1 MEERITG
8 ELKEYTD
15 EHRNEDIFIKVK
27 NIMVRFKENT
37 VLDDISYDFLKGRTY
52 GITGNNGS
60 GKTVLMKVI
69 CGFIIPDKGYVV
81 VNNKVIGQDI
91 DFPEDTGIIIETPGF
106 LPYMSG
112 FMNLYTLASIRGKIG
127 KQEIYEAMRM
137 VDLDPMSRKKVINY
151 SLGMRQR
158 LGMAQALMEDPKLLV
173 LDEPLNGFDKS
184 GRLMM
189 LEILKGLKKQGNTI
203 LISSLNP
210 KDIEAL
216 CDEVCEIEGGKI
228 Q

>member
-8 ELKEYTD
+8 ELNEYTD

-81 VNNKVIGQDI
+81 VNNKVI
-91 DFPEDTGIIIETPGF
+91 
-106 LPYMSG
+106 
-112 FMNLYTLASIRGKIG
+112 
-127 KQEIYEAMRM
+127 
-137 VDLDPMSRKKVINY
+137 V
-151 SLGMRQR
+151 
-158 LGMAQALMEDPKLLV
+158 
-173 LDEPLNGFDKS
+173 
-184 GRLMM
+184 
-189 LEILKGLKKQGNTI
+189 
-203 LISSLNP
+203 
-210 KDIEAL
+210 
-216 CDEVCEIEGGKI
+216 
-228 Q
+228 